1 MADKSSKS
9 KPVEEARL
17 SNDTA
22 HSTYKANP
30 SDSDV
35 TPAPGPS
42 VTQERGVP
50 KKDS

>member
-1 MADKSSKS
+1 MADKPSKS
-9 KPVEEARL
+9 KPVEEAQL
-17 SNDTA
+17 SSDTA
-22 HSTYKANP
+22 HSTYTKNP
-30 SDSDV
+30 ADSDV